1 MTNNTPV
8 HAPLYPEDGAY
19 GSSDYE
25 SIAVL
30 LKVEEAAVRQLL
42 SATPF
47 ELLGAYVWVELM
59 VLRHSYGIV
68 PYGGGGV
75 VIPASYKG
83 TVGGYYAFCYV
94 DTDDSLA
101 LGREAYGY
109 PKKYAKAVLQRTGR
123 AATAAFRRDNVALD
137 LSVILDN
144 EPGRPVPEAPRYPHL
159 LLQTIPT
166 ADHRD
171 ALFTRVLARDTS
183 AVSSYVMTAGEGAV
197 EIGAGPAG
205 NELSW
210 LGQPEVVAGIH
221 IQGSFQGGPA
231 RVLGTEQVSDE
242 LRSMAAGR

>member
-1 MTNNTPV
+1 MANNTPV

-42 SATPF
+42 SVTPF
-47 ELLGAYVWVELM
+47 EPVGPYVWAELM

-68 PYGGGGV
+68 PYSGGGI

-109 PKKYAKAVLQRTGR
+109 PKKYAKAVFQRTGR
-123 AATAAFRRDNVALD
+123 AATAAFRRDNAVLE
-137 LSVILDN
+137 LSVVLDK
-144 EPGRPVPEAPRYPHL
+144 EPGRLIPEVPRYPHL

-197 EIGAGPAG
+197 EISAGPAG

-210 LGQPEVVAGIH
+210 LGQPEAVAGIR
-221 IQGSFQGGPA
+221 IQGSFRGNPA
-231 RVLGTEQVSDE
+231 RVLGVEQVSDE
-242 LRSMAAGR
+242 LRSMAAAR